1 MCIYTIRP
9 SVCCR
14 PTGIEVGISPL
25 DFQHQT
31 DFYDLF

>member
-1 MCIYTIRP
+1 MCIYTVATLGLFRHA
-9 SVCCR
+9 
-14 PTGIEVGISPL
+14 GISVGISSL